1 MATSSMHTGTSPCND
16 VGGLQRQHSQSIM
29 DMDSLPL
36 GSHFTNTGLADS
48 AFRQA
53 QEEYVLRMEP
63 LGLSL
68 WEHKLS
74 RPIQVHEIPSGSVR
88 WELTTLYEDEPS
100 TLLFNAR
107 HVNARHAFLVNVHDL
122 LPHELHASPI
132 ASPPSSQTGDVPLP
146 ITSGEQPSWLP
157 GLSSTRWPE
166 TGARVYWSG
175 WRGAGEAFPERTE
188 PTIDLLQEWLSR
200 RHSSVVGETK
210 DASANHVLATLQ
222 ATNPEAVEKIRKLGD
237 LELDWDGYGGIPP
250 TGEAVKATAW
260 LLLETYKLTQGQ
272 LKNPFI
278 APLPEGG
285 LELEWELDSS
295 VELMLVIPPTGTDIE
310 YLLEEPQGSGDVNES
325 EGIVPKDAT
334 LSELI
339 NRLTQ

>member
-1 MATSSMHTGTSPCND
+1 MHTGTSPCND
-16 VGGLQRQHSQSIM
+16 VGGRQRQHSQSIM

-53 QEEYVLRMEP
+53 QEEYILRMEP

-68 WEHKLS
+68 LEHKLS
-74 RPIQVHEIPSGSVR
+74 RPIQVYEIPSGSVR

-100 TLLFNAR
+100 TLLLNAR
-107 HVNARHAFLVNVHDL
+107 HVNARDAFWVNVHDP

-157 GLSSTRWPE
+157 G
-166 TGARVYWSG
+166 
-175 WRGAGEAFPERTE
+175 
-188 PTIDLLQEWLSR
+188 LLQEWLSR

-260 LLLETYKLTQGQ
+260 LLLETYRLTQGQ

>member
-16 VGGLQRQHSQSIM
+16 VGGRQRQHSQSIM
-29 DMDSLPL
+29 GMDSLQL
-36 GSHFTNTGLADS
+36 GSHFTNTGL
-48 AFRQA
+48 
-53 QEEYVLRMEP
+53 
-63 LGLSL
+63 SL
-68 WEHKLS
+68 WEHELS
-74 RPIQVHEIPSGSVR
+74 RPIQVYEIPSDSVR
-88 WELTTLYEDEPS
+88 SELTTLYEDEPS
-100 TLLFNAR
+100 TLLSVF
-107 HVNARHAFLVNVHDL
+107 NARHAFLVNVHDL
-122 LPHELHASPI
+122 ILHELHASPI

-146 ITSGEQPSWLP
+146 ITSGEQPSWP
-157 GLSSTRWPE
+157 TGLSSTRWPE
-166 TGARVYWSG
+166 RGAMVYWSG
-175 WRGAGEAFPERTE
+175 WRGAGEAFPERSE
-188 PTIDLLQEWLSR
+188 PAIALLQEWLSHR
-200 RHSSVVGETK
+200 RSSVVGETK
-210 DASANHVLATLQ
+210 DASANRVLATLQ
-222 ATNPEAVEKIRKLGD
+222 DTNPEAVEKIRKLRD

-250 TGEAVKATAW
+250 TEEAVKATAR

-272 LKNPFI
+272 LENPFI

-310 YLLEEPQGSGDVNES
+310 YLLEDPKGSGDVNES